1 MKTIK
6 INEKRLEEI
15 LPHTIKE
22 TDALTNDAKKV
33 LGTLLNYFAVMDFAK
48 ENRYIYLSNKILRQS
63 CQIKA
68 DKMMAALQELMDT
81 KLINRIAGSRRKKGQ
96 KATASEYSIN
106 WENLFKPVKKDFFG
120 IFSDYIKPSET
131 PLGIAATDADTDT
144 ASESE
149 SESVNINNN
158 INIYS
163 NNNYKISSKIS
174 SKISNIDIT
183 GSFLKNF
190 RKKLDNCKTLE
201 EINELKSTFLKRLKE
216 IGLSN
221 EELERAIYLLS
232 IDAENKIKDSKL

>member
-15 LPHTIKE
+15 LPHTIKQ

-48 ENRYIYLSNKILRQS
+48 ENRYIYISNKVLRQS

-68 DKMMAALQELMDT
+68 NKMMAALQELMDT
-81 KLINRIAGSRRKKGQ
+81 KLINRTAGSRRKKGQ

-158 INIYS
+158 INNKINIYS

-174 SKISNIDIT
+174 MLDIT

-201 EINELKSTFLKRLKE
+201 KINELKSTFLKGLKE